1 MGNKASA
8 SVMNARR
15 GCIVV
20 IVVALLQGAAAFGVV
35 FNVNEA
41 AVNRLEF
48 SAPESRK
55 DCAYLGLANHDA
67 FHLSQIKTQIL
78 LVEIFNMYCPVCQ
91 REAPRVNELYDLIKR
106 NRDLKEKVRFIGIG
120 VGNTPFEVGVFKKKF
135 GVPFPLIPDEDFSLT
150 KISKQRIRTPTFLVL
165 RLHAGR
171 DAKVVRVHVGGI
183 QDLAGFTKALQQ
195 AW

>member
-1 MGNKASA
+1 M
-8 SVMNARR
+8 
-15 GCIVV
+15 
-20 IVVALLQGAAAFGVV
+20 
-35 FNVNEA
+35 
-41 AVNRLEF
+41 
-48 SAPESRK
+48 
-55 DCAYLGLANHDA
+55 
-67 FHLSQIKTQIL
+67 
-78 LVEIFNMYCPVCQ
+78 
-91 REAPRVNELYDLIKR
+91 
-106 NRDLKEKVRFIGIG
+106 
-120 VGNTPFEVGVFKKKF
+120 NTPFEVGVFKKKF